1 MVSVNAKLSL
11 WISLLRPAA
20 ESKSLQSVCSVRKP
34 MPAERMRELLDL
46 IAGAHDVRSLRRHL
60 GIEGEGARRE
70 DCAESARDGGEVGC
84 V

>member
-1 MVSVNAKLSL
+1 
-11 WISLLRPAA
+11 
-20 ESKSLQSVCSVRKP
+20 